1 MDLMAL
7 IVPHPHTRW
16 IPIPT
21 LSLPLFWMVSQLDL
35 SYNQLCGIDDDGE
48 GQYNAEGITA
58 IADAMRMRVD
68 GALTEIK

>member
-1 MDLMAL
+1 
-7 IVPHPHTRW
+7 
-16 IPIPT
+16 
-21 LSLPLFWMVSQLDL
+21 MVSQLDL

>member
-1 MDLMAL
+1 LDGITAGPL
-7 IVPHPHTRW
+7 IH
-16 IPIPT
+16 
-21 LSLPLFWMVSQLDL
+21 
-35 SYNQLCGIDDDGE
+35 QLCGIDDDGE